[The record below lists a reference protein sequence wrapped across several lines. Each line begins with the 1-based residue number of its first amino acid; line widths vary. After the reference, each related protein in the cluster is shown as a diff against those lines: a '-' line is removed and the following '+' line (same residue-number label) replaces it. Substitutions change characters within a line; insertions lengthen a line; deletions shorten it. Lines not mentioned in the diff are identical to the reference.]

1 MHLLLTSS
9 RKQVFRLYNVHFSS
23 FTPCFLAFLPSLPG
37 CPFFSA
43 WFFLLSPCLSAKL
56 SPLTFPLF
64 TNTLFL
70 TLSLYISTQNAV
82 KKLLPLLRELKQT
95 KLTAF
100 CWRSF
105 IKFIFTFH
113 SNTCGKIW
121 VTLLKYFFVLHVI
134 GNFPVVLYYLF
145 CHGKSPPWSLSWVL
159 ERKKVNVSLI
169 LKENRK

>member
-121 VTLLKYFFVLHVI
+121 VTLLKYFFVLYVI